1 LIASKEAVDFSTFDN
16 PDYSY
21 DPSLRKY
28 RNTKTG
34 RFLSQQQ
41 IKGLIAR
48 RIASANTE
56 LQLIGDRLLSDKISL
71 QDWQLQTAGI
81 LKTIH
86 SQTFLLGVGGQKNIV
101 FDDYLILARKLK
113 EQYKYFRN
121 FAIACKQGI
130 SPLQFRNRLGQYLK
144 ATKGTYYLGFRESA
158 KRSGATHGYRILG
171 DAEHCKECLQ
181 YASLGNIPI
190 DEIVLP
196 TEKCSCMIECKCNVV
211 FGSESQIVD
220 LAESV
225 FEIDFSDGQYIVDKN
240 GRWRDKNGRFVDMP
254 DISTPGIKDAIASQ
268 VQGGKQLE
276 GKNVVS
282 DIEKLKLFS
291 LTTPLAYKATIER
304 LRTKYK
310 KSPFALSVI
319 NSLQLDR
326 GVSNKKNALGKVE
339 ELKKILE
346 SQDKRGS
353 SQLNQSLRKID
364 LSKVQIT
371 PDDELQRV
379 SVELEGKTGVQV
391 TKDKAALGAIASYR
405 QSVEDLNSV
414 LSKIKD
420 KPNLSDDDYEEL
432 FQEKEKIWGKMKGAL
447 DTVHEVKNEYLSEPI
462 LDKYIGSL
470 QRISRESPGGFKIVV
485 PKDTDELKD
494 RAKKTEC

>member
-1 LIASKEAVDFSTFDN
+1 MQLAFSTFDN

-21 DPSLRKY
+21 DPNLRKY
-28 RNTKTG
+28 RNIKTG

-56 LQLIGDRLLSDKISL
+56 LQMIGDRLLSGKISL

-81 LKTIH
+81 LKIIH
-86 SQTFLLGVGGQKNIV
+86 SQTFLLGVGGQKNIA

-144 ATKGTYYLGFRESA
+144 ATKGTYYLGFREA
-158 KRSGATHGYRILG
+158 ARRSGATHGYRILG
-171 DAEHCKECLQ
+171 DTEHCKECLQ
-181 YASLGNIPI
+181 YASLGNTPI

-196 TEKCSCMIECKCNVV
+196 TEKCSCMIECQCNVV
-211 FGSESQIVD
+211 FGSESQIID
-220 LAESV
+220 LTESV
-225 FEIDFSDGQYIVDKN
+225 FEIDFSVGEYVVDKN
-240 GRWRDKNGRFVDMP
+240 GRWRDKNGRFIQMP
-254 DISTPGIKDAIASQ
+254 DISSPGIKDAIASQ
-268 VQGGKQLE
+268 VKDGKGLE
-276 GKNVVS
+276 GRNLVK

-291 LTTPLAYKATIER
+291 LSTSPAYKATIDK

-310 KSPFALSVI
+310 KNPFALSVI

-326 GVSNKKNALGKVE
+326 GVSNKKNAIEKVE
-339 ELKKILE
+339 ELKKILKD
-346 SQDKRGS
+346 QDEPAT
-353 SQLNQSLRKID
+353 SQLKQSLRKID
-364 LSKVQIT
+364 LSKVQISS
-371 PDDELQRV
+371 DDELQRV
-379 SVELEGKTGVQV
+379 SSELEGKAGSQAAR
-391 TKDKAALGAIASYR
+391 DKVALGAIASYR
-405 QSVEDLNSV
+405 QSVEELNSV

-432 FQEKEKIWGKMKGAL
+432 FQEKDKIWGKMKGAL

-462 LDKYIGSL
+462 LDKYIDSL